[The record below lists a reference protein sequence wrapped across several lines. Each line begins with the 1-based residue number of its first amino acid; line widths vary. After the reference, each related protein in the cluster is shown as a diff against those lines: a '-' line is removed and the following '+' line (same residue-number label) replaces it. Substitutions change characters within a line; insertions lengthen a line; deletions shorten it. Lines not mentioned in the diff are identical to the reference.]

1 MIETLIFG
9 LVLLSVICLWLL
21 IEGRKSPKFLIWFI
35 PLLLI
40 LVSSTYLTYT
50 SILGYPRVA
59 TPKEG
64 IYLKHYID
72 EPNWIYL
79 WVVYKEKIPMS
90 YQLVYSKKTH
100 EALEGVKQKS
110 EQEGKFM
117 VLREEMSD
125 GDGEEEGKEEQE
137 GGMTIGGD
145 ISFYEWDYKI
155 DSQQKN
161 QEERE

>member
-1 MIETLIFG
+1 MIELLIFG
-9 LVLLSVICLWLL
+9 LVLLSVICLWLM
-21 IEGRKSPKFLIWFI
+21 IEGRKSPKFLVWFI
-35 PLLLI
+35 PLVLI
-40 LVSSTYLTYT
+40 LVSSTYVTYT

-90 YQLVYSKKTH
+90 YQLVYSKETH

-125 GDGEEEGKEEQE
+125 GEGEKEGKEEQE
-137 GGMTIGGD
+137 GGMTIGGN
-145 ISFYEWDYKI
+145 ISFWEWDFKV
-155 DSQQKN
+155 DSPQKN
-161 QEERE
+161 QEE

>member
-9 LVLLSVICLWLL
+9 LILLSVICLWLL

-90 YQLVYSKKTH
+90 YQLVYTKETH
-100 EALEGVKQKS
+100 EALEGVKQKA
-110 EQEGKFM
+110 EGEGKFM
-117 VLREEMSD
+117 VLREKQDD
-125 GDGEEEGKEEQE
+125 GDGEEEGKEKQE

-145 ISFYEWDYKI
+145 MSFFEWDYKI

-161 QEERE
+161 QEE